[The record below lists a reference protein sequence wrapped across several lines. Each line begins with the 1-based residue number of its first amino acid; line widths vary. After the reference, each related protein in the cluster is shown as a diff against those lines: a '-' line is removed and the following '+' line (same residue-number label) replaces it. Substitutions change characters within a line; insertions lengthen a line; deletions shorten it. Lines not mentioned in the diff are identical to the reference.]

1 MYDDAM
7 SVAKA
12 NKEKEEL
19 DGYWKRRLAYERTSG
34 DMTMDYVDRAE
45 MSHLISMV
53 EIDAEVL
60 AGESGDRYIIVKS
73 LVENVERLRK
83 AWNEAEQRHQDYLR
97 RGWEQM

>member
-12 NKEKEEL
+12 NREKEEM
-19 DGYWKRRLAYERTSG
+19 DGYWKRRLSYERTSG
-34 DMTMDYVDRAE
+34 DMTMDFADRAE
-45 MSHLISMV
+45 MSYLISMV

-60 AGESGDRYIIVKS
+60 AGESGDRYIVKS

-83 AWNEAEQRHQDYLR
+83 AWNEAEKQHLEYLAK
-97 RGWEQM
+97 GYEQM

>member
-12 NKEKEEL
+12 NREKEEL

-34 DMTMDYVDRAE
+34 DMTMDFADRAE
-45 MSHLISMV
+45 MSYLISMV

-60 AGESGDRYIIVKS
+60 AGESGDRYIVKS

-83 AWNEAEQRHQDYLR
+83 AWNEAEKQHLEYLAK
-97 RGWEQM
+97 GYEQM

>member
-19 DGYWKRRLAYERTSG
+19 DGYWKRRLFYERTSG
-34 DMTMDYVDRAE
+34 DMTMDFADRAE
-45 MSHLISMV
+45 MSYLISMV

-60 AGESGDRYIIVKS
+60 AGESGDRYIVKS

-83 AWNEAEQRHQDYLR
+83 AWNEAEKQHLEYLAK
-97 RGWEQM
+97 GYEQM

>member
-12 NKEKEEL
+12 NREKEEL
-19 DGYWKRRLAYERTSG
+19 DGYWKRRLFYERTSG

-45 MSHLISMV
+45 MSYLISMV

-60 AGESGDRYIIVKS
+60 AGESGDRYIVKS

-83 AWNEAEQRHQDYLR
+83 AWNEAEKQHLEYLAK
-97 RGWEQM
+97 GYEQM

>member
-12 NKEKEEL
+12 NREKEEL
-19 DGYWKRRLAYERTSG
+19 DGYWKRRLFYERTSG
-34 DMTMDYVDRAE
+34 DMTMDFADRAE
-45 MSHLISMV
+45 MSYLISMV

-60 AGESGDRYIIVKS
+60 AGESGDRYIVKS

-83 AWNEAEQRHQDYLR
+83 AWNEAEKQHLEYLAK
-97 RGWEQM
+97 GYEQM

>member
-12 NKEKEEL
+12 NREKEEI
-19 DGYWKRRLAYERTSG
+19 DGYWKRRLFYERTSG
-34 DMTMDYVDRAE
+34 DMTMDFADRAE
-45 MSHLISMV
+45 MSYLISMV

-60 AGESGDRYIIVKS
+60 AGESGDRYIVKS

-83 AWNEAEQRHQDYLR
+83 AWNEAEKQHLEYLAK
-97 RGWEQM
+97 GYEQM

>member
-19 DGYWKRRLAYERTSG
+19 DGYWKRRLFYERTSG

-45 MSHLISMV
+45 MSYLISMV

-60 AGESGDRYIIVKS
+60 AGESGDRYIVKS

-83 AWNEAEQRHQDYLR
+83 AWNEAEKQHLEYLAK
-97 RGWEQM
+97 GYEQM

>member
-45 MSHLISMV
+45 MSYLISMV

-60 AGESGDRYIIVKS
+60 AGESGDRYIVKS

-83 AWNEAEQRHQDYLR
+83 AWNEAEKQHLEYLAK
-97 RGWEQM
+97 GYEQM